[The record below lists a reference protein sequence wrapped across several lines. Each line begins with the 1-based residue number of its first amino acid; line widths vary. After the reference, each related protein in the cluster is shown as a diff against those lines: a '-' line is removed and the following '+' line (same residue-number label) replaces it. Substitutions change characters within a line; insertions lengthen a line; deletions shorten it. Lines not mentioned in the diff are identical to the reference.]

1 MLHCKDLITSLSRKE
16 LYIKTLKSSILY
28 MFLKIC
34 YYIINAQNTNNHYID
49 ISFFVNYFSTKH
61 SNFTGLIQN
70 DCIEFLRILFED
82 ISLELY
88 ESKKNLYL

>member
-1 MLHCKDLITSLSRKE
+1 
-16 LYIKTLKSSILY
+16 

-34 YYIINAQNTNNHYID
+34 YYIINAQKNNDHYID
-49 ISFFVNYFSTKH
+49 ISFFVNNFSKKH

-70 DCIEFLRILFED
+70 DCIEFLRILFEN